1 MLKMLLKSL
10 LLPHLR
16 HNKPPRR
23 LMQFLLRLS
32 QTTAGTQAAP
42 KRKVTPKQDELN
54 KNINIENEILA
65 SLYRKRNLGQE
76 SESDRKEILTTQATL
91 KRLKRELKEVV
102 QNATRKKRLRDER
115 KRKLKS
121 MDEKTRKK
129 LMGKATSDLGRPEK
143 CDKSELIKAICRIAI
158 SSSAAHDRRRNEV
171 IRIVKALDQLTE
183 ALNSEEFEL
192 KRSSGS
198 FICCPEIIG

>member
-65 SLYRKRNLGQE
+65 SLYRKRNLGQA

-91 KRLKRELKEVV
+91 KRLKRVERSGSKRYSTEKEVV
-102 QNATRKKRLRDER
+102 RNATRQKKKWFKTLLDR
-115 KRKLKS
+115 KSYAMKGNVNSRVWTKRHVKS
-121 MDEKTRKK
+121 
-129 LMGKATSDLGRPEK
+129 
-143 CDKSELIKAICRIAI
+143 
-158 SSSAAHDRRRNEV
+158 
-171 IRIVKALDQLTE
+171 
-183 ALNSEEFEL
+183 
-192 KRSSGS
+192 
-198 FICCPEIIG
+198 

>member
-65 SLYRKRNLGQE
+65 SLYRKRNLGQA

-121 MDEKTRKK
+121 MDEKTRKVD
-129 LMGKATSDLGRPEK
+129 G
-143 CDKSELIKAICRIAI
+143 
-158 SSSAAHDRRRNEV
+158 
-171 IRIVKALDQLTE
+171 
-183 ALNSEEFEL
+183 
-192 KRSSGS
+192 
-198 FICCPEIIG
+198 

>member
-16 HNKPPRR
+16 HNKRPRR

-158 SSSAAHDRRRNEV
+158 SSSAAPPNEV

>member
-16 HNKPPRR
+16 HNKPPRQ

-102 QNATRKKRLRDER
+102 QNATRKKRLSDER

>member
-16 HNKPPRR
+16 HNKPPRQ

-129 LMGKATSDLGRPEK
+129 LMGKATSDMGRPEK

-158 SSSAAHDRRRNEV
+158 SSSAARERRRNEV